1 MVYADPFFDKAF
13 YMWFHKSLKARQE
26 RIDEADDDDDDD
38 NLKPEEDS
46 TAMTPDDRSVF
57 RSLQVLGWVQ
67 SQGALLEAPLGD
79 ALRKTIMMRVKSVVS
94 RSSKSTKL

>member
-38 NLKPEEDS
+38 DDNPQPEEDS
-46 TAMTPDDRSVF
+46 TAMPPGNR
-57 RSLQVLGWVQ
+57 
-67 SQGALLEAPLGD
+67 
-79 ALRKTIMMRVKSVVS
+79 LRLTDP
-94 RSSKSTKL
+94 